1 VGVAREIGGRS
12 AYVPKA
18 AYDARA
24 GTYGGGRLVRMTFVD
39 DGRRQAAIGEVE
51 NALARAGLPVE
62 QIAPLTTLYTALVGH
77 VEVPVRMLIAAA
89 VLLAMIGGLGLASM
103 MSVNVIERT
112 REFGIR
118 KAVGALPSTIV
129 KIVLSESVA
138 IAVLS
143 WLIALVMALPLTATI
158 GSFATEMFGTRLPFT
173 LSWAAA
179 LLWLAFAIAI
189 ALIASA
195 APALRASRL
204 IVRQALAYT

>member
-1 VGVAREIGGRS
+1 
-12 AYVPKA
+12 
-18 AYDARA
+18 
-24 GTYGGGRLVRMTFVD
+24 
-39 DGRRQAAIGEVE
+39 
-51 NALARAGLPVE
+51 
-62 QIAPLTTLYTALVGH
+62 
-77 VEVPVRMLIAAA
+77 MLIAAA

-112 REFGIR
+112 REFGIM

-143 WLIALVMALPLTATI
+143 WLVALVMALPLTATI
-158 GSFATEMFGTRLPFT
+158 GSFATVMFGTRLPFT

-179 LLWLAFAIAI
+179 LLWLAFVIAI
-189 ALIASA
+189 GLIASA
-195 APALRASRL
+195 TPALRASRL